1 VIPDLSV
8 LWVIFFVLV
17 LTAIVNR
24 LLFRPLLRVMDA
36 RAQAIRQA
44 RTLAQQAGARALAAS
59 AEYEA
64 KTAAARAEVY
74 REMDAARKT
83 ALDRRAELLALTRK
97 EAEETRDEAAT
108 RIAAAAAAAKTK
120 LEADARSLSQAI
132 VDRVLDRKAS

>member
-1 VIPDLSV
+1 MIPDLSV
-8 LWVIFFVLV
+8 LWVIFFVLL

-36 RAQAIRQA
+36 RTAAIQR
-44 RTLAQQAGARALAAS
+44 ARALATEAEARAAAAM

-64 KTAAARAEVY
+64 KTGAARAELY
-74 REMDAARKT
+74 REMDTARKA

-97 EAEETRDEAAT
+97 EADETRADATTRLAAT
-108 RIAAAAAAAKTK
+108 AERARAQLAA
-120 LEADARSLSQAI
+120 EARSLSQAI